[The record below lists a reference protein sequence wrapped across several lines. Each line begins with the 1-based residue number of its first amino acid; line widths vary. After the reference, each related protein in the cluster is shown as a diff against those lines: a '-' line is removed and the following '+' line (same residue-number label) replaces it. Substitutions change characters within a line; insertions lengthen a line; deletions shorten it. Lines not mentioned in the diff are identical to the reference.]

1 MNRSLKIVL
10 TAATVLAAPIAQA
23 SGATTKTVY
32 PSVSSISPKRV
43 AIGGT
48 MTVKGR
54 GFRPGKSRNTV
65 VFQRT
70 GKPAIFVRASDATT
84 TKLIVKIPTKLTA
97 FMATKAG
104 APTATTFRM
113 RILSARF
120 SKSFTPTSLSPVITP
135 KTAAAGTGGGGTGTG
150 SGSTTAPGAVAP
162 IGPTCQQLAA
172 ADPDG
177 DKDAD
182 GITNS
187 REAQIGTDPCN
198 ADSDGDGMVDGYEYQ
213 SALDL
218 NSIALPYPGKR
229 PWPNALDP
237 SDGGYDFDGDGLT
250 LSQEYSLWRYVGA
263 TFPVSQYSDG
273 TQNSGGRLYVTN
285 SSQVPLDRDGNGI
298 LTDDQRD
305 ADGDGLSNIVEFNMQ
320 GTRDWWTKMYG
331 SETAYSISTFSEP
344 SATDPDSDGDGVL
357 DGADDQ
363 DHDGW
368 TNFQEMQQTRGQ
380 TDIRVQPYN
389 PCLPNPWSRTCSR
402 YVPFSGAWA
411 PFDGSHQ
418 PGDMIPFHVSPTPG
432 TTTANT
438 WNGLGGPQN

>member
-23 SGATTKTVY
+23 SAATTKAVY
-32 PSVSSISPKRV
+32 PSVSNISPKRV

-48 MTVKGR
+48 MTVKGK
-54 GFRPGKSRNTV
+54 GFRAGKGKNTV

-84 TKLIVKIPTKLTA
+84 TKLTVKIPAKLTD
-97 FMATKAG
+97 FLATKAG
-104 APTATTFRM
+104 APTPTTFRM
-113 RILSARF
+113 RILAARF
-120 SKSFTPTSLSPVITP
+120 AKSFTPTSLSPVITP
-135 KTAAAGTGGGGTGTG
+135 KTSASNGTGGTG
-150 SGSTTAPGAVAP
+150 SGTTPGPGTVAP
-162 IGPTCQQLAA
+162 VPPTCQQVAA

-177 DKDAD
+177 DKDGD
-182 GITNS
+182 GITNA
-187 REAQIGTDPCN
+187 REAQILTDPCN

-250 LSQEYSLWRYVGA
+250 LSQEYSLWRYSGA
-263 TFPVSQYSDG
+263 AFPVSQYSDG
-273 TQNSGGRLYVTN
+273 TQNSGGRMYVTT
-285 SSQVPLDRDGNGI
+285 SAETWLDRDGNGI

-305 ADGDGLSNIVEFNMQ
+305 ADGDGLSNMVEFNLQ
-320 GTRDWWTKMYG
+320 GTQAWWASKY
-331 SETAYSISTFSEP
+331 SDEQPYSIATFSTL
-344 SATDPDSDGDGVL
+344 SATDTDSDGDGVN

-368 TNFQEMQQTRGQ
+368 SNFQEMQQTRPQ
-380 TDIRVQPYN
+380 TDIRVQPFN
-389 PCLPNPWSRTCSR
+389 PCLPDPWSRTCSR
-402 YVPFSGAWA
+402 YKPFTNAWA
-411 PFDGSHQ
+411 PFDGTQ
-418 PGDMIPFHVSPTPG
+418 RAGDMIPFHVTPTPG
-432 TTTANT
+432 TTPANT

>member
-43 AIGGT
+43 AIGST
-48 MTVKGR
+48 MTVKGK
-54 GFRPGKSRNTV
+54 GFRAGKNHNTV

-84 TKLIVKIPTKLTA
+84 TKLTVKIPVKLA
-97 FMATKAG
+97 DFLATKAG
-104 APTATTFRM
+104 VPTATTFRM

-120 SKSFTPTSLSPVITP
+120 SKSFTSPSLSPVITP
-135 KTAAAGTGGGGTGTG
+135 KTSASGPGGAGGTTPGA
-150 SGSTTAPGAVAP
+150 TAPVV
-162 IGPTCQQLAA
+162 PTCQQLAA
-172 ADPDG
+172 ADPTG

-182 GITNS
+182 GITNA

-198 ADSDGDGMVDGYEYQ
+198 PDTDGDGMVDGYEYQ

-229 PWPNALDP
+229 PWPNPLDP

-250 LSQEYSLWRYVGA
+250 LSQEYALWHYVGA
-263 TFPVSQYSDG
+263 TFPVTQYSDG
-273 TQNSGGRLYVTN
+273 TQNSGGRLYVT
-285 SSQVPLDRDGNGI
+285 SPSQVPLDRDGNGI
-298 LTDDQRD
+298 LTDDERD
-305 ADGDGLSNIVEFNMQ
+305 ADGDGLSNIVEDNLE
-320 GTRDWWTKMYG
+320 GTQDWWKKTYTT
-331 SETAYSISTFSEP
+331 EAAYSIAAFGGL
-344 SATDPDSDGDGVL
+344 SATDPDTDGDGVL

-368 TNFQEMQQTRGQ
+368 TNFQEMQLARPGTGY
-380 TDIRVQPYN
+380 RVQPFN
-389 PCLPNPWSRTCSR
+389 PCLPDPWSRVCSR
-402 YVPFSGAWA
+402 YPPFANKWA
-411 PFDGSHQ
+411 PFDDSQH
-418 PGDMIPFHVSPTPG
+418 PGDMIPFRVQNVPG
-432 TTTANT
+432 TTPADT